1 MTATLDKVVPASGLM
16 VIDDLESTS
25 WEGAQESGWSGP
37 GQFREIVQIGAVR
50 VDAGDGFAERANFSV
65 LVRPTINPDLSDYFT
80 ALTGITNNA
89 VARDGVSLKIALAGF
104 ADFAGADVVLSHGR
118 DDLVVARD
126 CASSG

>member
-16 VIDDLESTS
+16 VIADLESTS

-65 LVRPTINPDLSDYFT
+65 LF
-80 ALTGITNNA
+80 
-89 VARDGVSLKIALAGF
+89 ARRSIPIYRTTSLP
-104 ADFAGADVVLSHGR
+104 
-118 DDLVVARD
+118 
-126 CASSG
+126 